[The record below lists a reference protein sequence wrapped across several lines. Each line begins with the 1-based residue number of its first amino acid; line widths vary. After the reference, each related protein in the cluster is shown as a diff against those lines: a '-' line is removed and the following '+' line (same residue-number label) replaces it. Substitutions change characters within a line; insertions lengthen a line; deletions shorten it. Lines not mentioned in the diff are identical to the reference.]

1 MAFRKKALRDPI
13 APHVGPRGAILGGW
27 SRNMQPAVNLLGGL
41 FARPHT
47 HGKDWTPPATFS
59 SRVFE
64 HFLSRDEP
72 DVLFHEPQLE
82 AYTRRDLEQ
91 LQRLHARVESNY
103 ANLDRRDL
111 RVIHCDLWHDNVK
124 LYRGVLY
131 PFDFEDTIRGF
142 RLHDI
147 AMAMLD
153 LLEVAGN
160 DRYPS
165 LLESF
170 RRGYEEYLEW
180 PDGEM
185 EILQVGRLLW
195 KINYV
200 ARFERKHFIP
210 F

>member
-1 MAFRKKALRDPI
+1 
-13 APHVGPRGAILGGW
+13 
-27 SRNMQPAVNLLGGL
+27 MQPAVNLLGGL

-147 AMAMLD
+147 AMAMLN

-165 LLESF
+165 STGIVPAGLRGIPRVAGWRDGQDFEAVVKLASVTELLI
-170 RRGYEEYLEW
+170 
-180 PDGEM
+180 GEGQQTPVS
-185 EILQVGRLLW
+185 IAFFT
-195 KINYV
+195 YSC
-200 ARFERKHFIP
+200 A
-210 F
+210 